1 MASLKLTLDTR
12 RKYKD
17 GRHPLIIRL
26 SNLGKS
32 TSIHINIKL
41 FTREWDNKN
50 HRITKKH
57 SDNESLNLHIRS
69 LMLGYER
76 KLLELNV
83 ETKGLSIGALK
94 KVLLDHGKSQK
105 QHQCFYDFA
114 LEQISKLESNKRFG
128 NAQSYKT
135 AVNRV
140 IDFKGPDI
148 KLLDID
154 YAFVLDFE
162 SFLANKGISSNGI
175 AAYMRALRALLN
187 IAMKLNLYDNN
198 LYPFSRFKIRTSKTP
213 SRAITL
219 CQIESIINMNIE
231 KDSKHYHARNI
242 FLLIFSLIGISF
254 MDLIVLKKSN
264 IQGNRIVYRRRKTG
278 KIYSVRITNLAKSLL
293 DEYQDNYSDY
303 LLPQFGLDGVEESKL
318 RYKVNLGIKSVNKYL
333 KQIGE
338 QLDLSIDLTTYVARY
353 SWANIAKSKGYSK
366 DLIAEA
372 LGHSYGN
379 QVTGI
384 YLEGYGNNIIDDA
397 NRAIQTELN
406 IN

>member
-1 MASLKLTLDTR
+1 
-12 RKYKD
+12 
-17 GRHPLIIRL
+17 
-26 SNLGKS
+26 
-32 TSIHINIKL
+32 
-41 FTREWDNKN
+41 
-50 HRITKKH
+50 
-57 SDNESLNLHIRS
+57 
-69 LMLGYER
+69 
-76 KLLELNV
+76 
-83 ETKGLSIGALK
+83 
-94 KVLLDHGKSQK
+94 
-105 QHQCFYDFA
+105 
-114 LEQISKLESNKRFG
+114 
-128 NAQSYKT
+128 
-135 AVNRV
+135 
-140 IDFKGPDI
+140 
-148 KLLDID
+148 
-154 YAFVLDFE
+154 
-162 SFLANKGISSNGI
+162 
-175 AAYMRALRALLN
+175 
-187 IAMKLNLYDNN
+187 
-198 LYPFSRFKIRTSKTP
+198 
-213 SRAITL
+213 
-219 CQIESIINMNIE
+219 
-231 KDSKHYHARNI
+231 
-242 FLLIFSLIGISF
+242 